1 MDTGRL
7 IAVNALSP
15 GIVATDTAVAARPE
29 LASSGSARPPT
40 PEALGLLDDLRARID
55 RWGID
60 AEVSRYAGA
69 GHSFSA
75 PRGPL
80 RHEEADRAA
89 WDDAVAFLR
98 AHTEG

>member
-29 LASSGSARPPT
+29 LA
-40 PEALGLLDDLRARID
+40 LLDDLRARID